1 MKNKNELEIDQNRKS
16 FWKRFGSAVL
26 GLIIIAA
33 IFITFFV
40 VQFNFRYDSYL
51 VSGTSMQPTLNMYGE
66 NKSDIVYTCK
76 NRMPERGDIGV
87 FRCAEIKEES
97 GELTNLIKRVIATGG
112 DEIDI
117 VEEKVEVKNAL
128 GEVVIETQ
136 YYIKLKVKGSSEFVT
151 LTENYVQD
159 GKTNER
165 KYNQLREYKQKN
177 NLPRDKGVIVPEG
190 SYFVLGDNRTNS
202 TDSAVFGPFS
212 ICLGRVDFILH
223 YDPIKGTAE
232 NRWAT
237 FGYMF
242 ILKF

>member
-1 MKNKNELEIDQNRKS
+1 MEMTEKKPTS
-16 FWKRFGSAVL
+16 FWKKFLRVIVG
-26 GLIIIAA
+26 IIIFIA

-40 VQFNFRYDSYL
+40 VQFNFRYDSYE
-51 VSGTSMQPTLNMYGE
+51 VSGTSMQPTLNMYGSDR
-66 NKSDIVYTCK
+66 SDIVYTCK
-76 NRMPERGDIGV
+76 KAMPERGEIGV
-87 FRCAEIKEES
+87 FQCVDIKDEN
-97 GELTNLIKRVIATGG
+97 GNIINLIKRVIATAG

-117 VEEKVEVKNAL
+117 VKESFVTTDDKT
-128 GEVVIETQ
+128 GETITETQ
-136 YYIKLKVKGSSEFVT
+136 YSIKLKVKGSNEFIT
-151 LTENYVQD
+151 LKENYVQD

-165 KYNQLREYKQKN
+165 KYEQFRDYKQRN
-177 NLPRDKGVIVPEG
+177 NLPIDQAITIPEN

-232 NRWAT
+232 NRWET
-237 FGYMF
+237 FGFMF